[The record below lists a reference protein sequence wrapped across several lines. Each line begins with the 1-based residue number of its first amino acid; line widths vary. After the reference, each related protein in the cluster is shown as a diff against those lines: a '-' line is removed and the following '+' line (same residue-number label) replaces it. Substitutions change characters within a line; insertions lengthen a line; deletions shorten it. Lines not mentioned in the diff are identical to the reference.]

1 MVGAE
6 IDNREVDDELHD
18 LHRGDC
24 SLPWALDLERG
35 KEIVRV
41 HDDVYEEVQGDD
53 HPADRCLA
61 KQLREAKSGS
71 S

>member
-1 MVGAE
+1 MCTNKVVVSAKV
-6 IDNREVDDELHD
+6 DNGEVDDELHD

-24 SLPWALDLERG
+24 PLPWALDLERG

-41 HDDVYEEVQGDD
+41 HDDVNEQIDSDD

-61 KQLREAKSGS
+61 K
-71 S
+71 